1 MTFKRIQ
8 FYSMST
14 NPSSLPVESYDVAIV
29 GAGPGGA
36 MCALGLKASGLRV
49 AILDKA
55 TFPRDKICGDA
66 LSGKVPEAL
75 SMHSPDLLKD
85 FERFSEKLSTT
96 ALRLVS
102 PSGDCLEIAFTPRH
116 YSGSALGHI
125 STRLAFDNFL
135 VEKLRAAPNIS
146 LLESCRLN
154 SLSVDATG
162 AHLFCN
168 NRIIKTKLVI
178 GADGAHSLVAKRL
191 ANFTVDPR
199 HYSAAV
205 RAYIS
210 GIRDT
215 RPENYVEFYI
225 LKDILP
231 GYLWIFPLPNGMA
244 NVGMGILSSALHK
257 QRLNLREKL
266 LEILSTHPLIAP
278 RFKQAKIV
286 DGVKGFGLPLG
297 SRRFQISGERFM
309 LVGDAASLIDP
320 LTGEGIGE
328 AMLSGNFAAKQVLD
342 CFEKNDFSAAAMRR
356 YDDAVYG
363 RLWNSFQLHS
373 FLQKVAATPLIMNFL
388 VRKISRSTAMKE
400 FVASMVEDFDAR
412 KKLASPSF
420 YLKLLFE

>member
-1 MTFKRIQ
+1 M
-8 FYSMST
+8 
-14 NPSSLPVESYDVAIV
+14 PVESYDVAIV

-49 AILDKA
+49 AVLDKA

-66 LSGKVPEAL
+66 LSGKVSEAL

-102 PSGDCLEIAFTPRH
+102 PRGDCLEIAFTPRH

-135 VEKLRAAPNIS
+135 VEKLRGAPNIS
-146 LLESCRLN
+146 LLKSCRLN

-257 QRLNLREKL
+257 QRLNLRDKL

-278 RFKQAKIV
+278 RFKQATIV